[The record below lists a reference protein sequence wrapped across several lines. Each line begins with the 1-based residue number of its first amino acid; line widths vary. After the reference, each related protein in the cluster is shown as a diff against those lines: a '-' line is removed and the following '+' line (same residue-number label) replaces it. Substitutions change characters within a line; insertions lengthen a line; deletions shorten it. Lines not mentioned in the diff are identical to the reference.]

1 MKLSIIIPVYN
12 AEAHIR
18 QCLDSILAQK
28 FKDYEL
34 LLINDGSTDNSGNI
48 CNEYAEKDNR
58 VKVYH
63 QKNFGVST
71 ARNKGLENSNGEW
84 ITFVDSDDYI
94 GVDYFVDIEKH
105 ENADWI
111 LLNIERE
118 INNQLDLFLNFD
130 NSYIPVNSFIDTYSL
145 YPDFPSPWGRFFKS
159 QIIKRNN
166 IRFNNELKFG
176 EDAVF
181 NLNYLQFCK
190 IIYTSN
196 SSSYV
201 YRDTEAGLSKLT
213 FDMKNDTILYKE
225 IKAGLEIFDDKNF
238 YNRSIVVPLTRILS
252 AIYLDKRNKK
262 INRIKILQEL
272 VEQNYNV
279 IYQIYTNYKIKPL
292 IFAAYFL
299 GSYTLLDYILSK
311 LSKT

>member
-12 AEAHIR
+12 AGAHIR
-18 QCLDSILAQK
+18 QCLDSILDQK
-28 FKDYEL
+28 FEDYEL
-34 LLINDGSTDNSGNI
+34 LLINDGSTDNSENI
-48 CNEYAEKDNR
+48 CNEYAEKDKR

-63 QKNFGVST
+63 QKNSGVSA
-71 ARNKGLENSNGEW
+71 ARNKGLEQSKGEW

-94 GVDYFVDIEKH
+94 RENYFFDIENN

-118 INNQLDLFLNFD
+118 INNHVNFFLKFD
-130 NSYIPVNSFIDTYSL
+130 NNYFQINSFIDTYSL

-159 QIIKRNN
+159 QIINRND
-166 IRFNNELKFG
+166 IRFNNELIFG

-181 NLNYLQFCK
+181 NLDYLQYCQ

-201 YRDTEAGLSKLT
+201 YRDTETGLSKLS
-213 FDMKNDTILYKE
+213 FDMKNDTVLYKE
-225 IKAGLEIFDDKNF
+225 IKAGLEKFDDRDF
-238 YNRSIVVPLTRILS
+238 YNRSIVIPLTRILR
-252 AIYLDKRNKK
+252 AIYFDKNNLKISRKK
-262 INRIKILQEL
+262 ILKEL

-279 IYQIYTNYKIKPL
+279 IYQIYTDYKIKPFIL
-292 IFAAYFL
+292 LAYFL
-299 GSYTLLDYILSK
+299 GSYRLLDYILSK

>member
-1 MKLSIIIPVYN
+1 MKVSIIIPVYN
-12 AEAHIR
+12 AEAHIC
-18 QCLDSILAQK
+18 QCLDSILDQK

-34 LLINDGSTDNSGNI
+34 LLIDDGSTDNSEHI
-48 CNEYAEKDNR
+48 CNEYAEKDIR

-63 QKNFGVST
+63 QKNSGVSA

-94 GVDYFVDIEKH
+94 REDYFVDIEKH

-118 INNQLDLFLNFD
+118 INNQHNFFLKFK
-130 NSYIPVNSFIDTYSL
+130 NSYFRLNSFIDKYSL

-159 QIIKRNN
+159 QIINKNDV
-166 IRFNNELKFG
+166 RFNNDLKFG

-181 NLNYLQFCK
+181 NLDYLQYCQ

-201 YRDTEAGLSKLT
+201 YRDTEAGLSKLN
-213 FDMKNDTILYKE
+213 FDLKNDTVLYQD
-225 IKAGLEIFDDKNF
+225 IKTGLEKFDDKNF
-238 YNRSIVVPLTRILS
+238 YDRSIIIPLTRILT
-252 AIYLDKRNKK
+252 AIYNDKNTLNISRT
-262 INRIKILQEL
+262 KILKEL
-272 VEQNYNV
+272 IEQNYDV
-279 IYQIYTNYKIKPL
+279 IYQIYTDYKIKPF
-292 IFAAYFL
+292 IFLAYYL
-299 GSYTLLDYILSK
+299 GSYRLLDYILSK